1 MTSITGGDG
10 GDGCGVSVAGMAGA
24 GVLVTVLVGV
34 FVGHLVDDG
43 FGVSEGRPAAVG
55 DENSSIGSDVHVA
68 GTVYIATCAKGVDD
82 GEGASVSVGAAIT
95 LLGSAGVSPRQPTND
110 IATIMKN
117 NQYFPAMILI
127 IPNDALCQADFQLV
141 VQAAVQLVSS
151 KAAAFG
157 HCSAHKVH

>member
-1 MTSITGGDG
+1 M
-10 GDGCGVSVAGMAGA
+10 
-24 GVLVTVLVGV
+24 TVLVGV
-34 FVGHLVDDG
+34 FVGHLVDVG

-68 GTVYIATCAKGVDD
+68 GTVYIATCIATCAKGVDD

-117 NQYFPAMILI
+117 NHYFPAMILI